1 MPTFTK
7 TIWIYWHQGEAS
19 APELVKRCIASWRTR
34 NPGWQV
40 NVLDAAS
47 VRNYCDLG
55 EVIDLGRKDIPV
67 QMVADLVRL
76 HLLNRHGGVWAD
88 ATLYCATP
96 LDEWIQQAARSG
108 FFAFARPGRD
118 RMLSVWFL
126 ASTPGNP
133 LISGWCQRF
142 TEVFSRRRYPRQ
154 GTLPGRLAYK
164 VLRHPLGFNDYVT
177 QLWFHPLVHRLTG
190 IHPYFSLAYKFAA
203 TVLADEAAAAI
214 WRDVPVMSAGPPHR
228 IKRASKNA
236 IVDDDLRTFI
246 KRQTCPVHKLRW
258 KADLDSTFWKE
269 VFGLLDHLPKGSQ
282 DC

>member
-1 MPTFTK
+1 MALNR
-7 TIWIYWHQGEAS
+7 TIWIYWHQGEAN

-40 NVLDAAS
+40 NVVDALS
-47 VRNYCDLG
+47 VAQYC
-55 EVIDLGRKDIPV
+55 EVGKAVNLGRADIPV
-67 QMVADLVRL
+67 QMIADLVRL

-96 LDEWIQQAARSG
+96 LDDWIEDASKSG

-126 ASTPGNP
+126 ASTPGNA

-142 TEVFSRRRYPRQ
+142 TEVFSHRLYPRQ
-154 GTLPGRLAYK
+154 GTLLGRLAYK
-164 VLRHPLGFNDYVT
+164 VLRHPLGFNDHVP

-203 TVLADEAAAAI
+203 AVQADETAAKI
-214 WRDVPVMSAGPPHR
+214 WRDVPVISADPPHR

-236 IVDDDLRTFI
+236 IVDDELRTFI
-246 KRQTCPVHKLRW
+246 ERQTCPVHKLRW
-258 KADLDSTFWKE
+258 KADLQSPYWVSIINILE
-269 VFGLLDHLPKGSQ
+269 NLPNKPV
-282 DC
+282 D